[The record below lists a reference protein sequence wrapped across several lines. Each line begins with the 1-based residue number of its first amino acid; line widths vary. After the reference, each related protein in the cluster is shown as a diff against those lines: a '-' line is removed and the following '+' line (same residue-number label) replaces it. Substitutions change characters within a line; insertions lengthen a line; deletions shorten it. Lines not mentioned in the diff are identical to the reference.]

1 MPQIYEQERS
11 TDAGL
16 SPDRDTIGALLVDHP
31 WAVRFVAFE
40 TGLLALAAVIP
51 LVGSG
56 PFYYVL
62 FGMVLSVAVLAAVVV
77 AAFGVASGVK
87 RLRLELRHATR

>member
-1 MPQIYEQERS
+1 MPEIYEQEGS
-11 TDAGL
+11 SDAGL
-16 SPDRDTIGALLVDHP
+16 SPDRETFSALLVRHP
-31 WAVRFVAFE
+31 LAVRFVAFE

-51 LVGSG
+51 FVGSG

-62 FGMVLSVAVLAAVVV
+62 FGMVLSVGVLAAVVV